1 MGDFFT
7 SKSNKLTFSLK
18 EKISCS
24 PDWPQIPSVAENGS
38 EPLILLLL
46 PPKLG
51 LHLPPCPICVA
62 FVIIIIII
70 TVAMGAWVP
79 SCERRGLRTTS
90 WSWFSPN
97 ILWVLGTELK
107 LSV

>member
-7 SKSNKLTFSLK
+7 AKSNKLTSSLK
-18 EKISCS
+18 KKISCG
-24 PDWPQIPSVAENGS
+24 PDWPQIPSVAENDS

-51 LHLPPCPICVA
+51 SPLPPCPICVA
-62 FVIIIIII
+62 FVVTIIII
-70 TVAMGAWVP
+70 TVCLCAWVS
-79 SCERRGLRTTS
+79 SCERRGLRTIS
-90 WSWFSPN
+90 WSWFPPN
-97 ILWVLGTELK
+97 IVWVLGIEFK